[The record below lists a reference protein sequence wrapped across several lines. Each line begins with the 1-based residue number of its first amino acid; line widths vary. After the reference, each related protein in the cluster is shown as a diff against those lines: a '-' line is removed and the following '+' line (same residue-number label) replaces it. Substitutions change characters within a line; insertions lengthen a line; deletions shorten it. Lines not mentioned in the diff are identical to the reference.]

1 MTDTAMTAG
10 GAAGPDGRVRCCERL
25 RRLLCASR
33 WSASARLHAP
43 GLAEVVRE
51 QGPPR
56 VIEFTC
62 ECEDIIYER
71 CREGGLVYIRRTTR
85 LDGVVQQI
93 HETYRWRSKE
103 AQDAWI
109 ALLNGEAR

>member
-1 MTDTAMTAG
+1 M
-10 GAAGPDGRVRCCERL
+10 RL
-25 RRLLCASR
+25 VWR
-33 WSASARLHAP
+33 
-43 GLAEVVRE
+43 EVVRE